1 MHTERKDKHVVI
13 VGGGFAG
20 LGCARALARRHGVRV
35 TLLDKNNYHQF
46 QPMLYQVATSQLA
59 PADVAYSL
67 RKAFLHAENV
77 NLKLA
82 EVVSID
88 PAARA
93 VTTKTGEVYQGDY
106 LVLAAGSQPNFFNT
120 PGAQQ
125 HAFPLYALDDAER
138 LRSRILQVFEE
149 ADRDKSLLE
158 QGALNFVIVGA
169 GPTGVET
176 AGALADLIR
185 VTMPAEYKDLAT
197 DAARIHV
204 IDHGPR
210 VLGAFSDR
218 AHDYAAKV
226 LQDLGVQL
234 HLGTSVKEIGPG
246 HVLLSDSTT
255 MKTRVVVWA
264 GGLKAAA
271 LAGAAGLPQGHGG
284 RIDVQPDLTVAGFPS
299 VYVLGDLANT
309 RNPAGGFFPQL
320 GSVALQ
326 AGQWTARNILAD
338 MAGKPRTPFQYHDK
352 GIMAMISRDAAVVEL
367 GEKRHELHGMVAVA
381 AWLGV
386 HAYLMS
392 GIRTRIE
399 AFIDW
404 TWTYFARSRGPQVLD
419 RTDAARINWQDDT
432 EERGEIRT
440 Q

>member
-1 MHTERKDKHVVI
+1 
-13 VGGGFAG
+13 
-20 LGCARALARRHGVRV
+20 
-35 TLLDKNNYHQF
+35 LLDKNNYHQF

-59 PADVAYSL
+59 PVDVAYSL
-67 RKAFLHAENV
+67 RKVFMRAENV
-77 NLKLA
+77 DLKLA
-82 EVVSID
+82 EAISID
-88 PAARA
+88 PAARTVA
-93 VTTKTGEVYQGDY
+93 TKSGEVYQGDY
-106 LVLAAGSQPNFFNT
+106 LVIAAGSQPNFFGT
-120 PGAQQ
+120 PGAQE
-125 HAFPLYALDDAER
+125 HAFPLYSLEDAER
-138 LRSRILQVFEE
+138 LRSRILKVFED
-149 ADRDKSLLE
+149 ADRDKSLLN

-185 VTMPAEYKDLAT
+185 ETMAAEYKDLAT
-197 DAARIHV
+197 NSARIHL
-204 IDHGPR
+204 IDLGPR
-210 VLGAFSDR
+210 VLGAFSEG
-218 AHDYAAKV
+218 AHAYASEV

-246 HVLLSDSTT
+246 HVLLSDGTT
-255 MKTRVVVWA
+255 MKTRVAVWA
-264 GGLKAAA
+264 GGLKAAS
-271 LAGAAGLPQGHGG
+271 LGGAAGVAQGHGG
-284 RIDVQPDLTVAGFPS
+284 RIDVQPDLTVADFPR

-338 MAGKPRTPFQYHDK
+338 LADKPRTPFQYHDK
-352 GIMAMISRDAAVVEL
+352 GIMAMISRNAAVVEL
-367 GEKRHELHGMVAVA
+367 GESRHELHGMVAVA

-386 HAYLMS
+386 HAYLLS

-419 RTDAARINWQDDT
+419 RTDAARIDWQDDT
-432 EERGEIRT
+432 EERGET
-440 Q
+440 EVQ